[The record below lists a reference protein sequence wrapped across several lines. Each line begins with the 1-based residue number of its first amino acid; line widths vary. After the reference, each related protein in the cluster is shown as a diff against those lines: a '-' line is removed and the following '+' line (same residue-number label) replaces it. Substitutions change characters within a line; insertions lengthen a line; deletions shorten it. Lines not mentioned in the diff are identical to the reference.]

1 MNRLNT
7 GHILPPPEKHRSWPH
22 LGLRQFGM
30 LDIEDLRLPVAMT
43 HLNYDL
49 GSWNLMGVAIHEMW
63 FNTEELYGSDYYPAD
78 IPE

>member
-1 MNRLNT
+1 
-7 GHILPPPEKHRSWPH
+7 
-22 LGLRQFGM
+22 M

-49 GSWNLMGVAIHEMW
+49 GSWDLMGGAIHEMR